1 MAIMEEYKY
10 EVALSFASE
19 QRDYVERV
27 ADQLSLLG
35 VRYFYDNHEKV
46 NLWGKNLLKYLE
58 EVYFKKS
65 RYCVMFISKEY
76 KDKYWTKY
84 ESESIEERIF
94 YQNNEEDFQ
103 QYILPV
109 RFDDT
114 KIPGIRNS
122 WGFISAQEILP
133 AELGKMIYAKVRGEE
148 YHSQTNRR
156 MLDLN
161 EIYLDLTS
169 RLPRDYISKTIRKS
183 VSQQKTD
190 AILLF
195 DNSYDIQSEFM
206 HYDGKVF
213 LDSANKIWILNL
225 GFFNK
230 PEILFEATLEQL
242 TKELLF
248 RADNS
253 I

>member
-1 MAIMEEYKY
+1 MEEYKY

-19 QRDYVERV
+19 QRDYVELV
-27 ADQLSLLG
+27 ANQLSLLG

-76 KDKYWTKY
+76 RDKYWTKY

-122 WGFISAQEILP
+122 LGFISAQEILP
-133 AELGKMIYAKVRGEE
+133 AELAEMIYAKVRGKE
-148 YHSQTNRR
+148 YHFHTNCR

-161 EIYLDLTS
+161 EIYLDLTR
-169 RLPRDYISKTIRKS
+169 RLPQAFISKTIRKS
-183 VSQQKTD
+183 VSHQKFD

-195 DNSYDIQSEFM
+195 NNSYDTQSEFM
-206 HYDGKVF
+206 YYDGKIF
-213 LDSANKIWILNL
+213 LDGANKIWILNL
-225 GFFNK
+225 GFFNRH
-230 PEILFEATLEQL
+230 EILFESTLEQV
-242 TKELLF
+242 TKDLLI

-253 I
+253 L

>member
-1 MAIMEEYKY
+1 MEEYEY
-10 EVALSFASE
+10 EIALSFASE
-19 QRDYVERV
+19 QRDYVELV
-27 ADQLSLLG
+27 ANHLSLLG

-46 NLWGKNLLKYLE
+46 GLWGKNLLKYLE
-58 EVYFKKS
+58 DIYFKKS

-76 KDKYWTKY
+76 KDKCWTKY

-94 YQNNEEDFQ
+94 CENNKEDFQ

-109 RFDDT
+109 RFDNT

-122 WGFISAQEILP
+122 WGFISAQETSP
-133 AELGKMIYAKVRGEE
+133 AELAEMICTKLQGKE
-148 YHSQTNRR
+148 YHSQTNCQ

-161 EIYLDLTS
+161 EIYLELTS
-169 RLPRDYISKTIRKS
+169 RLPRDFISKTIRKS

-190 AILLF
+190 SILLF
-195 DNSYDIQSEFM
+195 GNGFDTQGEFT
-206 HYDGKVF
+206 HYDGKIF
-213 LDSANKIWILNL
+213 LDDANKMWILNL

-230 PEILFEATLEQL
+230 SEILFEATLNQL
-242 TKELLF
+242 SKELLI

-253 I
+253 L